1 MDKWIS
7 VEERLP
13 EFDQKVLAWVRNKD
27 PNGSFNKDGVYVAR
41 LEDKVPQNDPDG
53 KNNFWGMP
61 GYDSEWTVYSWCYF
75 SEPDVLYW
83 MPLPELPKEVGK
95 E

>member
-1 MDKWIS
+1 MASPFGEDEAKSSSI
-7 VEERLP
+7 
-13 EFDQKVLAWVRNKD
+13 KVVVLEVVRMTNIE
-27 PNGSFNKDGVYVAR
+27 AA
-41 LEDKVPQNDPDG
+41 

-83 MPLPELPKEVGK
+83 MPLPEPPKEVERDGRN
-95 E
+95 ESV